1 MQRLKGVEECLYPKT
16 LEEAAFLIKVKGDN
30 ARIVGGGLHL
40 TAFPNPSIK
49 TLIFLNNLN
58 LSYVKLQDNF
68 LHFGALTTISEFAEH
83 NHIKNLFHGNL
94 SEISRNIASE
104 LLRNQITF
112 GGSVA
117 QREPYSDIAN
127 MLLTLNAK
135 VVLHDGEKE
144 EEMTVEELYSKEFRV
159 ILKKKVVKEVFFE
172 NFGNNYNFYM
182 ERLLRNAT
190 DIPHLN
196 LAMLVKMEQNKM
208 LHARIFVGARPSAP
222 YRFTL
227 LEDFLKG
234 KDLDKK
240 LAEKAMVFAK
250 ENVEVEQD
258 IKISKDYRRL
268 IAGIFTKR
276 ILERFIGG

>member
-68 LHFGALTTISEFAEH
+68 LHIGALTTISEFAEH

-182 ERLLRNAT
+182 ERLLHNAT

-196 LAMLVKMEQNKM
+196 LAMLVKMEQNKI

-240 LAEKAMVFAK
+240 LAEKAMEFAK

>member
-68 LHFGALTTISEFAEH
+68 LHIGALTTISEFIEN

-127 MLLTLNAK
+127 ILLTLNAK

-144 EEMTVEELYSKEFRV
+144 EEMPVEELYSKEFRV

-196 LAMLVKMEQNKM
+196 LAMLIKMEQNKI
-208 LHARIFVGARPSAP
+208 LDARIFVGARPSAP

-234 KDLDKK
+234 KDLDKE
-240 LAEKAMVFAK
+240 LTEKAMEFAK

>member
-16 LEEAAFLIKVKGDN
+16 LEEAASFLKVKGDN

-40 TAFPNPSIK
+40 TAFPNPSIR

-68 LHFGALTTISEFAEH
+68 LHIGALTTISEFAE
-83 NHIKNLFHGNL
+83 NSHIRNLFHGNL
-94 SEISRNIASE
+94 SYISGNIASE

-127 MLLTLNAK
+127 ILLTLNAK

-144 EEMTVEELYSKEFRV
+144 EKIPIEELYNKEFRV
-159 ILKKKVVKEVFFE
+159 ILKKKVIKEVFFE
-172 NFGNNYNFYM
+172 NFGNEFNFYM

-196 LAMLVKMEQNKM
+196 FAMLVKMEQNKI
-208 LHARIFVGARPSAP
+208 LETRIFVGARPSAP
-222 YRFTL
+222 YRFIL

-234 KDLDKK
+234 KKLDEK
-240 LAEKAMVFAK
+240 LAEKAEEFAK
-250 ENVEVEQD
+250 ENVEVDQD
-258 IKISKDYRRL
+258 IKIGKEYRKVT
-268 IAGIFTKR
+268 AGIFAKR
-276 ILERFIGG
+276 ILKGFIGG